1 MRFERD
7 RRKKPARGEIRPL
20 GCREIAGSN
29 LARSNEPLCSLP
41 AAADGANW
49 RVDHF
54 HLYLCTAVSVPVQ
67 DDGAIWI
74 ISPSRADRKDPNFFC
89 NRLELGRL

>member
-1 MRFERD
+1 MRLERG

-29 LARSNEPLCSLP
+29 LARSNEPLCSLS

-49 RVDHF
+49 RVDRF
-54 HLYLCTAVSVPVQ
+54 HLHLCTAFSVPVQ
-67 DDGAIWI
+67 DDGAISG
-74 ISPSRADRKDPNFFC
+74 ISASRADRKDPNFFP
-89 NRLELGRL
+89 